1 MDLELTGK
9 VALVTG
15 GSEGIGKAAAM
26 ELAREGA
33 HVAICAR
40 RAEVLAAAA
49 DEVRKEARGTV
60 FHQVADVTSG
70 EDIQA
75 FVKAAAEALGGI
87 DILVNNAGTS
97 AAAPF
102 ERVTDESWAADL
114 DLKVMGAIRMSRACI
129 PYMRAAG
136 GGRIINI
143 TAVGGKTPG
152 PGSLPTTVSRAA
164 GIALTKAMSKDMAK
178 DRILVNTI
186 CIGLVKSGQIARAA
200 AARFPG
206 GSLDE
211 AYLQMGQG
219 VPIGR
224 VGEAR
229 EVAALIALLASPLGG
244 FISGTAINVDGGM
257 GAAV

>member
-9 VALVTG
+9 VAVITG
-15 GSEGIGKAAAM
+15 GSEGIGKATAV

-33 HVAICAR
+33 NVAICAR
-40 RAEVLAAAA
+40 REDVLAAAA
-49 DEVRKEARGTV
+49 QEALQEARGKV
-60 FHQVADVTSG
+60 MYRVADVTNS
-70 EDIQA
+70 EDIQG
-75 FVKAAAEALGGI
+75 FVKATHDAFGRI

-102 ERVTDESWAADL
+102 EAVTDESWDYDL
-114 DLKVMGAIRMSRACI
+114 DLKLMGAIRMSRACV
-129 PYMRAAG
+129 PHMRAAG

-143 TAVGGKTPG
+143 TAVGGKAPG
-152 PGSLPTTVSRAA
+152 PSSLPTTVSRAA
-164 GIALTKAMSKDMAK
+164 GIALTKAMSKDLAK
-178 DRILVNTI
+178 DRILVNAI
-186 CIGLVKSGQIARAA
+186 CIGLVKSGQISRAA

-211 AYLQMGQG
+211 AFAQMGQN

-224 VGEAR
+224 IGEAR

-257 GAAV
+257 AATV

>member
-9 VALVTG
+9 VALITG
-15 GSEGIGKAAAM
+15 GSEGIGKAAAI

-40 RAEVLAAAA
+40 RADVLAAAV
-49 DEVRKEARGTV
+49 EEARNEGRGKV
-60 FHQVADVTSG
+60 LHQVADVTSA
-70 EDIQA
+70 EDIHG
-75 FVKAAAEALGGI
+75 FVKAAHDAFGRI

-102 ERVTDESWAADL
+102 EKVTDEGWESDL
-114 DLKVMGAIRMSRACI
+114 DLKLMGAVRMSRACI
-129 PYMRAAG
+129 PHMREAG

-143 TAVGGKTPG
+143 TAVGGKAPG

-164 GIALTKAMSKDMAK
+164 GIALTKAMSKDLAK
-178 DRILVNTI
+178 DGILVNAI
-186 CIGLVKSGQIARAA
+186 CIGLVKSGQISRAA

-211 AYLQMGQG
+211 AFAQMGKN

-224 VGEAR
+224 IGEAR
-229 EVAALIALLASPLGG
+229 EVAVLIALLASPLGG

>member
-1 MDLELTGK
+1 
-9 VALVTG
+9 
-15 GSEGIGKAAAM
+15 
-26 ELAREGA
+26 
-33 HVAICAR
+33 
-40 RAEVLAAAA
+40 
-49 DEVRKEARGTV
+49 
-60 FHQVADVTSG
+60 
-70 EDIQA
+70 
-75 FVKAAAEALGGI
+75 VKAAHDAFGRI

-102 ERVTDESWAADL
+102 EKVTDEGWESDL
-114 DLKVMGAIRMSRACI
+114 DLKLMGAVRMSRACI
-129 PYMRAAG
+129 PHMREAG

-143 TAVGGKTPG
+143 TAVGGKAPG

-164 GIALTKAMSKDMAK
+164 GIALTKAMSKDLAK
-178 DRILVNTI
+178 DGILVNAI
-186 CIGLVKSGQIARAA
+186 CIGLVKSGQISRAA

-211 AYLQMGQG
+211 AFAQMGKN

-224 VGEAR
+224 IGEAR
-229 EVAALIALLASPLGG
+229 EVAVLIALLASPLGG